1 MEKLK
6 LKNYEKKPD
15 RLMLRRAQEQDL
27 SNSTSWVRL
36 LEMELELK
44 VSNGIML
51 QFFRDFEIY
60 GLREAMLYLKG
71 YEEQGEVPRGTFDSL
86 QKAASKV
93 YDGEKE

>member
-1 MEKLK
+1 MEKLN
-6 LKNYEKKPD
+6 LKKRERKPD

-27 SNSTSWVRL
+27 SNGTSWVRL
-36 LEMELELK
+36 LEMELEMI
-44 VSNGIML
+44 VSNGILL

-60 GLREAMLYLKG
+60 GLREAMIYLKG

-86 QKAASKV
+86 QKAASNI

>member
-1 MEKLK
+1 MEKLN
-6 LKNYEKKPD
+6 LKKRERKPD

-27 SNSTSWVRL
+27 GNSTSWVRL

-44 VSNGIML
+44 VSNGILL

-86 QKAASKV
+86 QKAASNI
-93 YDGEKE
+93 YNGEKE

>member
-1 MEKLK
+1 LNLK
-6 LKNYEKKPD
+6 KRERKPD

-27 SNSTSWVRL
+27 SNGTSWVRL
-36 LEMELELK
+36 LEMELEMI
-44 VSNGIML
+44 VSNGILL

-86 QKAASKV
+86 QKAASNI

>member
-1 MEKLK
+1 MTKLN
-6 LKNYEKKPD
+6 LKKRERKPD

-27 SNSTSWVRL
+27 SNGTSWVRL
-36 LEMELELK
+36 LEMELEMI

-86 QKAASKV
+86 QKAASNI

>member
-86 QKAASKV
+86 QKAAHKV

>member
-1 MEKLK
+1 MTKLN
-6 LKNYEKKPD
+6 LKKRERKPD

-36 LEMELELK
+36 LEMELEMI
-44 VSNGIML
+44 VSNGILL

-86 QKAASKV
+86 QKAASNI

>member
-1 MEKLK
+1 MIKLK
-6 LKNYEKKPD
+6 LGNYERKPD

-86 QKAASKV
+86 QKAASNI
-93 YDGEKE
+93 YDGKKE

>member
-86 QKAASKV
+86 QKAASKI

>member
-1 MEKLK
+1 MEKLN
-6 LKNYEKKPD
+6 LKKRERKPD

-36 LEMELELK
+36 LEMELEMI
-44 VSNGIML
+44 VSNGILL

-86 QKAASKV
+86 QKAASNI